1 MNFYPFHIGDY
12 AAHTRHLSFM
22 EDLAYRRLIDQ
33 YYLDECPLKG
43 DPSFIARRIGMSDFS
58 SDVQYIL
65 EMFFEKIDDLWVSKR
80 CDDEIAK
87 YRVKADSAR
96 NANRIKSEKKSAL
109 KSELKSEPN
118 QNVTKNQEPITK
130 NHIKTIPTP
139 VGVSDDLWSD
149 FLVYRKRLKAPVTDR
164 VLTRLIKE
172 AELAK
177 MPLDQVL
184 ETIIFKGWRSFDATW
199 IHQAAQKAT
208 EMPLGS
214 DKQIEEAYRVECGG
228 DPSKARF
235 NSYFEMKKFILDF
248 RDKKKANG

>member
-109 KSELKSEPN
+109 KSELKSEPD

-130 NHIKTIPTP
+130 NHIKTIQAPE
-139 VGVSDDLWSD
+139 GVSIEIWND
-149 FLVYRKRLKAPVTDR
+149 FVAQRKKARAVISENVLKSIA
-164 VLTRLIKE
+164 KE
-172 AELAK
+172 
-177 MPLDQVL
+177 
-184 ETIIFKGWRSFDATW
+184 
-199 IHQAAQKAT
+199 AQKAGWT
-208 EMPLGS
+208 LEQALAECAARGWRGFKAEWVKVTVPAENRNSTVLKGLTRGLIGGGNDVGLLG
-214 DKQIEEAYRVECGG
+214 E
-228 DPSKARF
+228 
-235 NSYFEMKKFILDF
+235 
-248 RDKKKANG
+248 